1 MSTQQTAAP
10 EGRPEAE
17 ERPDERP
24 VILSVAFP
32 YAPVGECAI
41 GGAEVILSG
50 IEAAL
55 PRLGFRSVVVAHA
68 ASKPHGRLYPTAV
81 PEGEITE
88 AVRAATEA
96 SQQRQI
102 DRALAENPTALVH
115 MHGLDFHCY
124 RIPAHLPVLVTLH
137 LPPAWYPEAIWSLPA
152 NYQFV
157 CVSKTE
163 REACPE
169 RVRDRILVV
178 ANGVPL
184 PDAVTLRTEGRYAL
198 MLSRICA
205 EKNIHTALDAARLAG
220 ISALVAGEVF
230 PYGAHQRY
238 YAEEIQPRLT
248 GSGHSHT
255 ARTHNAAVQAEAR
268 FLGPVSGAAKAR
280 LLARAA
286 CLLLPSLAPETSSLV
301 AMEALAA
308 GVPVIA
314 MASGAVPEIVEDGR
328 TGFLIRPEPGTGPA
342 AARAL
347 ADAIGRLPL
356 LNRSTCRIVAEQ
368 RFSLDPMLETYGELY
383 RRFALKPPYPPAARA
398 AEIPASAQNPR
409 PAPAAPPSSVEVL
422 TSAEALDALVPE
434 WTALW
439 TQDPNATP
447 FQHPA
452 WLRPWWRQFGP
463 EGQLHAFTLRDAVA
477 EPGSPTQR
485 LRGFLPTYIYHQPI
499 TGERQLLLLGAGT
512 SDYLDGIWSADPSHL
527 ADQALHHLLAAPGEW
542 DIATLHQL
550 RAGTPL
556 LLAWRKYEMTAGEA
570 EPCSLID
577 TGKDLPA
584 KVRANVGR
592 YRRRAQ
598 ATGSLQCSVAG
609 MAEEALD
616 TFEHLVQLHCE
627 RWELRGEAGVLTDA
641 RVLAHHRE
649 AVPSLLAAGLLRL
662 FRLTLNGEVIGAL
675 YALADAPNRTRRS
688 LYLYLIGFDTR
699 FAELSPGTLLLHE
712 VWRYAR
718 EHGFARIDLLRGGES
733 YKQLWG
739 AASKPT
745 YALQFTSPTQG
756 QREADPSATLRDD
769 KRNQS

>member
-1 MSTQQTAAP
+1 MSTQAKSAAKTP
-10 EGRPEAE
+10 HEAE
-17 ERPDERP
+17 ERSDRRP

-32 YAPVGECAI
+32 YAPVGACAI

-50 IEAAL
+50 IESAL

-68 ASKPHGRLYPTAV
+68 ASKPHGRLYPTIV
-81 PEGEITE
+81 PEGEITQD
-88 AVRAATEA
+88 VRAATEK
-96 SQQRQI
+96 SQQKQI
-102 DRALAENPTALVH
+102 DRALAENPIALVH
-115 MHGLDFHCY
+115 MHGLDFHRY

-152 NYQFV
+152 NYQLL
-157 CVSKTE
+157 CVSEAEKA
-163 REACPE
+163 ACPE
-169 RVRDRILVV
+169 RARDRILVV

-184 PDAVTLRTEGRYAL
+184 PDASTLRTEGRYAL

-220 ISALVAGEVF
+220 MPAMVAGEVF

-238 YAEEIQPRLT
+238 FTEEIQPRLT
-248 GSGHSHT
+248 RSGQNHT
-255 ARTHNAAVQAEAR
+255 ARAQLAAVQAEAR
-268 FLGPVSGAAKAR
+268 FLGPVTGAAKAR

-314 MASGAVPEIVEDGR
+314 MASGAVPEILEDGR
-328 TGFLIRPEPGTGPA
+328 TGLLIAAVPGTGPEA
-342 AARAL
+342 VRAL
-347 ADAIGRLPL
+347 AEAIGRLPL
-356 LNRSTCRIVAEQ
+356 LNRGTCRSVAEQ
-368 RFSLDPMLETYGELY
+368 RFSLDPMLESYGELY
-383 RRFALKPPYPPAARA
+383 RRFALKSPPPPVAG
-398 AEIPASAQNPR
+398 EIPSSAQDLQ
-409 PAPAAPPSSVEVL
+409 PAPAAPSSSVEVL
-422 TSAEALDALVPE
+422 TSEEALDALVPE
-434 WTALW
+434 WTELW
-439 TQDPNATP
+439 IQDPNATP

-463 EGQLHAFTLRDAVA
+463 DGQLHAFALRNKN
-477 EPGSPTQR
+477 EHR

-499 TGERQLLLLGAGT
+499 TGERQLFLLGAGT
-512 SDYLDGIWSADPSHL
+512 SDYLDGIWSANPSHL
-527 ADQALHHLLAAPGEW
+527 ADQALHYLLSGPGNW

-556 LLAWRKYEMTAGEA
+556 LFAGREHEIPVGA
-570 EPCSLID
+570 SEPCSIID
-577 TGKDLPA
+577 TGSHLPP

-598 ATGSLQCSVAG
+598 ATGSLQCSVART
-609 MAEEALD
+609 AEEALD
-616 TFEHLVQLHCE
+616 SFEHLVRLHRE
-627 RWELRGEAGVLTDA
+627 RWEQRGEAGVLTDA

-662 FRLTLNGEVIGAL
+662 FRLTLNSAVIGSL
-675 YALADAPNRTRRS
+675 YALADAPNRTHRS

-699 FAELSPGTLLLHE
+699 FADLSPGTLLLHE
-712 VWRYAR
+712 VCRYAR
-718 EHGFARIDLLRGGES
+718 EHGFPRLDLLRGGEN

-739 AASKPT
+739 AESKPT
-745 YALQFTSPTQG
+745 YALHFASPSQG
-756 QREADPSATLRDD
+756 QREADPSASTPAALRDD
-769 KRNQS
+769 KRNQRW